1 MKSTSILSL
10 FGLLLAMSCNPFR
23 SGDHVREFIPGTYV
37 TSWKNEFTVSKD
49 TILIISPLP
58 FVKGSDQYFVTK
70 RSYYKQTVDGKEL
83 KPQFK
88 IQNWTGS
95 YNPEVKTLVIDKSGR
110 VLLFNP
116 DKNELVEG
124 STSYNK
130 IK

>member
-1 MKSTSILSL
+1 MKTTSMLGL
-10 FGLLLAMSCNPFR
+10 VLLLTSCNPFR
-23 SGDHVREFIPGTYV
+23 SGDHVKEFIPGTYV

-49 TILIISPLP
+49 TILITPPPL
-58 FVKGSDQYFVTK
+58 FTKASDQYIVTK
-70 RSYYKQTVDGKEL
+70 RSYYRQTVDGKEL

-88 IQNWTGS
+88 VQNWTGS

-116 DKNELVEG
+116 EKNELVEG